1 MIDNL
6 FFIGG
11 PHGSGKTTLV
21 DKLKEQMQDLLVPEL
36 MTRTPKFYSGIPEDE
51 VDFFHRQALK
61 HAERAIE
68 NYEYYQIAKSEPD
81 KVIIGNRT
89 YYDVL
94 AYDYGYFRR
103 GWITEEER
111 IILEE
116 SSRFMVHP
124 DLIEPL
130 TIILN
135 PGFDVCQRHLQER
148 WKTKQ
153 KKFMERDRD
162 YLIAICEAYCR
173 FLDYPNVYY
182 IDHEIDF
189 NGNDASQVI
198 DWMEKVRGG
207 VLV

>member
-21 DKLKEQMQDLLVPEL
+21 DKLKEQMQELLVPEL
-36 MTRTPKFYSGIPEDE
+36 DTRTPKFYTGISEE
-51 VDFFHRQALK
+51 EINFFHRQALK

-68 NYEYYQIAKSEPD
+68 NYEYYQIAKRKPD

-94 AYDYGYFRR
+94 AYDYGYFNR

-111 IILEE
+111 EILEE
-116 SSRFMVHP
+116 SSKFMVIP
-124 DLIEPL
+124 DLTEPF

-135 PGFDVCQRHLQER
+135 PGFDVCKKHLKER
-148 WKTKQ
+148 WKTKP
-153 KKFMERDRD
+153 KKFMEMDMD
-162 YLIAICEAYCR
+162 YLNAICEAYCK
-173 FLDYPNVYY
+173 FQCYPNVYY
-182 IDHEIDF
+182 ISHEIDF
-189 NGNDASQVI
+189 NGSDAAGVI
-198 DWMEKVRGG
+198 DWMEKIRGG